1 MRLPSRMVCVCRQ
14 AFSPIS
20 PPLGFSLIDSA
31 HFKSMEITRVK
42 IVPSDEDNV
51 AAYASI
57 TIDDCFA
64 IHRLSLKIS
73 KQGDYFLFMP
83 QIKRTNGK
91 RVDVVAPLDNETRRM
106 IEEKV
111 FAAYQVFADE
121 SEKPPVQE

>member
-1 MRLPSRMVCVCRQ
+1 
-14 AFSPIS
+14 
-20 PPLGFSLIDSA
+20 
-31 HFKSMEITRVK
+31 MEITRVK
-42 IVPSDEDNV
+42 MFPSNDDDV

-57 TIDDCFA
+57 TIDDCLA
-64 IHRLSLKIS
+64 VHRLSLKIS

-111 FAAYQVFADE
+111 FEAYQTFANE
-121 SEKPPVQE
+121 SVKPPVRK

>member
-1 MRLPSRMVCVCRQ
+1 
-14 AFSPIS
+14 
-20 PPLGFSLIDSA
+20 
-31 HFKSMEITRVK
+31 MEITRVK
-42 IVPSDEDNV
+42 IVPSDDDGV

-57 TIDDCFA
+57 TFDDCFTV
-64 IHRLSLKIS
+64 HRLSLKIS

-111 FAAYQVFADE
+111 FEAYRLIASV
-121 SEKPPVQE
+121 PVVGRKF